1 MSKSYTLSPEEQAK
15 LNHYPKAWMR
25 LWMHWKRPRFSPGG
39 GVFPARLIE
48 IWIKAKRAEA
58 AKVNSI
64 PHPMEF
70 ELYYD
75 L

>member
-1 MSKSYTLSPEEQAK
+1 LTDINLTLGMGLS
-15 LNHYPKAWMR
+15 
-25 LWMHWKRPRFSPGG
+25 G
-39 GVFPARLIE
+39 GVMLPRSFPARLIE